1 LQPGLGRGYAPTIA
15 ENGNRE
21 ENMGHSLH
29 GRRDFLAFTA
39 AVTVGASIST
49 TVQPAAAQSTV
60 RYSAGT
66 EAPKLRAPAGATDC
80 HFHIYDSRFP
90 PAPGGLLAP
99 DASPTDYQA
108 LQARVGTSRGVVI
121 QPSLYGVDN
130 RPTLGGIAALGP
142 NFRGVAVVNT
152 SVTDVELQRLHSLGI
167 RGIRFNLA
175 QAGATTL
182 EMLEPLSQRVDALGW
197 HCQINMPGAKI
208 VEAADTLLRIRGK
221 LVFDH
226 LAHCPQPE
234 GVQSNTFK
242 LIQRLLD
249 KGNTWV
255 KLSGAYADTKVG
267 PPSYSDASDVAR
279 AFAAAAPNRM
289 VWGSDWPHPT
299 EKPDNKPDDAVL
311 FDLLTVWVPDGA
323 VRKRVLVD
331 NPAELYDFPKA

>member
-1 LQPGLGRGYAPTIA
+1 
-15 ENGNRE
+15 
-21 ENMGHSLH
+21 MSHSLH
-29 GRRDFLAFTA
+29 HRRDLLAAAAAATA
-39 AVTVGASIST
+39 GVSIGT
-49 TVQPAAAQSTV
+49 TARPAAAQSTV
-60 RYSAGT
+60 RYSAGI
-66 EAPKLRAPAGATDC
+66 EAPKLRAPANATDC
-80 HFHIYDSRFP
+80 HFHIYDNRFP
-90 PAPGGLLAP
+90 PAPGGLPAP
-99 DASPTDYQA
+99 DASPADYRA
-108 LQARVGTSRGVVI
+108 LQARIGTTRGVVV
-121 QPSLYGVDN
+121 QPSLYGTDN
-130 RPTLGGIAALGP
+130 RPTLEGMAALGP

-152 SVTDVELQRLHSLGI
+152 SVTDAELQRLHGLGI

-197 HCQINMPGAKI
+197 HCQINMPGDKI
-208 VEAADTLLRIRGK
+208 VAAADTFLRVRGK

-226 LAHCPQPE
+226 LAHCPQPD
-234 GVQSNTFK
+234 GVQSGTFK

-267 PPSYSDASDVAR
+267 PPGYSDASAVAR
-279 AFAAAAPNRM
+279 AFAAAAPSRM

-299 EKPDNKPDDAVL
+299 EKLDNKPDDAVL
-311 FDLLTVWVPDGA
+311 FDLLTDWVPDEA